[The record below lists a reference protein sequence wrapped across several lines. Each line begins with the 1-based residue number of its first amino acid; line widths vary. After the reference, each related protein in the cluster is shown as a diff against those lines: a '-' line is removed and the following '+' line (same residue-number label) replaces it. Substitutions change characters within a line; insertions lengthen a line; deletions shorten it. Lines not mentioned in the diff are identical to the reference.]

1 MTSAAVPAALLP
13 HTITLV
19 RPDTS
24 TTDSYGNTVYDYGD
38 TATRTQ
44 ITGWLQQDTRRQL
57 TGVAADG
64 RTTQVERWLLVTN
77 HADVRALDRF
87 EWTGPSG
94 PMTFETDG
102 PPAPAYTPRGLHHQE
117 LALRIITG

>member
-1 MTSAAVPAALLP
+1 MSTSVPAALLP

-24 TTDSYGNTVYDYGD
+24 GTDGYSNTVYDYGPA
-38 TATRTQ
+38 ATRTE
-44 ITGWLQQDTRRQL
+44 IKGWLQQDTRRQL

-64 RTTQVERWLLVTN
+64 RATQVERWLLVTN

-87 EWTGPSG
+87 EWSG
-94 PMTFETDG
+94 LTFETDG
-102 PPAPAYTPRGLHHQE
+102 PPAPAHTPRGLHHQE
-117 LALRIITG
+117 LALRIVTG